1 MVMLIGVKTLKYSVM
16 MMMMMTLNLC
26 SAISIDHWP
35 IALYNDLSESFV
47 LNSSPN

>member
-1 MVMLIGVKTLKYSVM
+1 MVTLIGVKTLKYSVM
-16 MMMMMTLNLC
+16 MMMMIFNLC